1 MLAGEC
7 DIPFFHRLQGLN
19 VTDIS
24 PSAAPAPAASHPG
37 PTAADSP
44 VKASQKLGLLP
55 MTLLVIGA
63 MVGGGAFNLPQN
75 MAQHAG
81 LGAVALGWLISGLGI
96 FLVAR
101 TFQVLADVR
110 PDLTSG
116 IYMYA
121 RQGFG
126 KYAGFQIAWGYWLS
140 SVFGNVGFA
149 VLLMDTLNY
158 FFPPYFKG
166 GNTWQA
172 IVVGSL
178 VFWVMNYLVLRGV
191 RNAAALNVIGTC
203 AKFVPIALFIGVL
216 AVSLD
221 AGLLTRDFWGR
232 LAEHANAATAPG
244 SVLAQVKSTMLV
256 TLWVFIGIEGAVVM
270 SGRSDARTVGRATL
284 LGFLLTLLLY
294 VLISVLPFGIMTQA
308 QLAVIAPPSMAHIL
322 GAVVGKWGEYFVNG
336 GVLISILSSWL
347 VWTMLMAELP
357 WAAARDGTYPSV
369 FARTN
374 GNGSASFSL
383 WASTGAMQ
391 AMMLLVYFSDNA
403 WNVMLSITGVMILP
417 AYLGSTG
424 FLWKLLATG
433 QYPASA
439 TIGRKAALACGVLG
453 TLYGLW
459 LVYAAGLEFMIAG
472 AVFFA
477 LGNIVFIWARKEH
490 APGEPVF
497 TRVELA
503 VAVLL
508 TALGAIALWMLF
520 TNRLTQVLSA

>member
-1 MLAGEC
+1 M
-7 DIPFFHRLQGLN
+7 
-19 VTDIS
+19 TDIS
-24 PSAAPAPAASHPG
+24 LPALPAAPANSDLPASAAVPG
-37 PTAADSP
+37 AP
-44 VKASQKLGLLP
+44 VKASRPLNLFS

-63 MVGGGAFNLPQN
+63 MVGGGVFNLPQN

-81 LGAVALGWLISGLGI
+81 LGAIALGWLISGVGI
-96 FLVAR
+96 FLIAR
-101 TFQVLADVR
+101 TFQALAEVR

-116 IYMYA
+116 IYTYA

-158 FFPPYFKG
+158 FFPPYFEG
-166 GNTWQA
+166 GNTWLA
-172 IVVGSL
+172 ILVGST

-191 RNAAALNVIGTC
+191 RNAATLNVVGTI
-203 AKFVPIALFIGVL
+203 AKFVPIAVFIGVL

-221 AGLLTRDFWGR
+221 AGLFTSDFWGR
-232 LAEHANAATAPG
+232 VADNASAAAAPG
-244 SVLAQVKSTMLV
+244 SMLAQVKSTMLV

-270 SGRSDARTVGRATL
+270 SGRSDARTVGRATV
-284 LGFLLTLLLY
+284 LGFLVTVLLY
-294 VLISVLPFGIMTQA
+294 ILVSVLPFGVMSRA
-308 QLAVIAPPSMAHIL
+308 ELAGIAPPSMSHIL
-322 GAVVGKWGEYFVNG
+322 GSAVGKWGEYLVNG

-357 WAAARDGTYPSV
+357 WAAARDGTYPRI

-374 GNGSASFSL
+374 RNGSASFAL
-383 WASTGAMQ
+383 WASTAAMQ
-391 AMMLLVYFSDNA
+391 AMMILVYFSDNA

-424 FLWKLLATG
+424 FLWKLVATG
-433 QYPASA
+433 QYPANAS
-439 TIGRKAALACGVLG
+439 IGKTGALASSVLG

-459 LVYAAGLEFMIAG
+459 LVFAAGLEYMIAG

-497 TRVELA
+497 TRTELA
-503 VAVLL
+503 VALL
-508 TALGAIALWMLF
+508 LAALGAIALWMLF
-520 TNRLTQVLSA
+520 TNRLTQVFSA